1 MLDRIK
7 ALPEKVAFAIGLTL
21 ILGSGLLLFLLSLLF
36 PIGNWTTMIVGGII
50 WGIAFLFIV
59 SAADKRNSRI
69 NKKK

>member
-7 ALPEKVAFAIGLTL
+7 ALPVKVAFAIGLTL